1 MKVEIKSIFDSQ
13 ANADTLRKMSK
24 LFAEGYVDPDNNYSC
39 KIQNLNSKQHRELC
53 SEDIKNGN
61 AFWIMVDDKKAGYVL
76 APEGHVNTTNPNDKL
91 RYLDTRFLLP
101 EYQGKGIGSI
111 VLDQLIKYH
120 NVTFTCLHYDQVME
134 YQNYYASKGFELAT
148 VRAVFDP
155 NFMPELLMKQKNPH
169 MFLIHKSDP
178 EIEQVRQ
185 KYSHINITTGEWI
198 NPTPNLEAA

>member
-76 APEGHVNTTNPNDKL
+76 APEGHVNTTNPNDILCIK
-91 RYLDTRFLLP
+91 RF
-101 EYQGKGIGSI
+101 
-111 VLDQLIKYH
+111 
-120 NVTFTCLHYDQVME
+120 
-134 YQNYYASKGFELAT
+134 
-148 VRAVFDP
+148 
-155 NFMPELLMKQKNPH
+155 
-169 MFLIHKSDP
+169 
-178 EIEQVRQ
+178 
-185 KYSHINITTGEWI
+185 
-198 NPTPNLEAA
+198 